1 MLLDCG
7 AMTIYVSQRW
17 VEEHHLQTT
26 QFDDKN
32 IRVKLG
38 DNQIIKTELE
48 VLPLNI
54 MVSGI
59 QDAYNHRSIGEVDE
73 SKNLNQE
80 SALGANKR
88 GLRADRGRRT
98 GDCLRSSGICRGTAL
113 ETDVTP
119 AAGPTRNEAQEKS
132 PGVVCEQQEDAP
144 AGKGSAA
151 GDGGKSSGRGG
162 TAEKTE
168 GISSARG
175 KDNVEEKMFRMGVI
189 DESGVQTKYITRKK
203 LRKFLRIKTK
213 SEDEPAFMLVLTNET
228 IKQVA
233 RSLQRRDQPDNIA
246 TAKAQLYL
254 ETDWDKFRSNP
265 AFDLLVKYKDN
276 VYRPE
281 LP

>member
-1 MLLDCG
+1 
-7 AMTIYVSQRW
+7 MTIYVSQRW

-59 QDAYNHRSIGEVDE
+59 QDAYKYVAVVNAIPDE
-73 SKNLNQE
+73 FDCI
-80 SALGANKR
+80 LGIPLFEDVQPQIDWR
-88 GLRADRGRRT
+88 
-98 GDCLRSSGICRGTAL
+98 
-113 ETDVTP
+113 DVTP